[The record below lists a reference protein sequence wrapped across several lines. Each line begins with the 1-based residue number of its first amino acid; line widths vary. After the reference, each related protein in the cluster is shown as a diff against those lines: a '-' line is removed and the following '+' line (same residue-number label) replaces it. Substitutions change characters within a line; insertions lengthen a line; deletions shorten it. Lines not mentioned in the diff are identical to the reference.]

1 MNRLDNGMSLPFL
14 EIQHVLGY
22 FSEDISSNLSGDFQV
37 ADEVREQLADT
48 YKAAKNGV
56 IAAQTRLGIFHMSQ
70 FLCTSDKEA
79 MSYFVKA
86 SQGGCTQAMVRLAIL
101 YNNAR
106 GVYKRDQTQ
115 AAYWLSKAA
124 TLQDH
129 NGVCLNTLW
138 HTEPLLPS
146 LEIKLNSFIGTVQ
159 ILDLAHREIG
169 DAGASM
175 IASILPKS
183 RIHSLYL
190 KGNKITDRGVSELAK
205 TIFKSEVQILDLWH
219 NEVSDQGLEILSL
232 ILPRTKIQVL
242 DLAENKLTHLKA
254 LAEVLPN
261 CLSLRVLYLGRNII
275 EGTDTALFAIGLEKS
290 TIRLLDIGYNKLGSG
305 GAVTIFQGAPPT
317 MQILDLSEN
326 NLQNSG
332 AIGIAKILP
341 QKPNLRLLD
350 LKKNGIG
357 PEGGQ
362 LLWDSLAS
370 TNLEVL
376 NLRLNQI
383 IHLELKENLHPVLP
397 QSLMQ
402 VNLKGNGIPAN
413 LIARISRFLNR
424 RQKKNF
430 PAQKRDVSI
439 LAPAEQ
445 ITDRLIIQKIKEIIN
460 NELDIEIIVHNIPYN
475 TIKDQLYAK
484 GMKES
489 EILELLQHR
498 RIFHGMENIVVS
510 ISFRSA
516 EKAITQYEIAPYL
529 VKIKTTL
536 EKISETCSYQ
546 DLSQDSVDTPQV
558 ASAILSFPS
567 EDGGDSIQSYT
578 AEHDYLEEDK
588 LTIINPSV
596 KII

>member
-1 MNRLDNGMSLPFL
+1 MNSLDNGISLPFL
-14 EIQHVLGY
+14 AIQRVIGY

-48 YKAAKNGV
+48 YKAAENGV
-56 IAAQTRLGIFHMSQ
+56 IDAQTKLGIFHMSQ

-86 SQGGCTQAMVRLAIL
+86 SHGGCTQAMVRLAIL

-106 GVYKRDQTQ
+106 GIYKRDQTQ

-146 LEIKLNSFIGTVQ
+146 LKIKLNSFIGTVQ

-169 DAGASM
+169 DAGISM

-205 TIFKSEVQILDLWH
+205 TIFKSGVQILDLWH

-232 ILPRTKIQVL
+232 ILPKTKIQVL

-254 LAEVLPN
+254 LAKVLPN
-261 CLSLRVLYLGRNII
+261 CLCLRVLYLGRNII
-275 EGTDTALFAIGLEKS
+275 GGTDATLFSIGLEKS
-290 TIRLLDIGYNKLGSG
+290 TIRLLDIGYNKLGSD
-305 GAVTIFQGAPPT
+305 GAVAIFQGAPPT

-326 NLQNSG
+326 DLQNSG

-362 LLWDSLAS
+362 LLWDTLAS

-376 NLRLNQI
+376 DLRLNRI
-383 IHLELKENLHPVLP
+383 VSLELKENLHPVLP

-413 LIARISRFLNR
+413 LSGRITAFINR
-424 RQKKNF
+424 RQKKIF
-430 PAQKRDVSI
+430 PSKKRDLSI
-439 LAPAEQ
+439 LIPEGRV
-445 ITDRLIIQKIKEIIN
+445 IDTLIVQEIKEIIN
-460 NELDIEIIVHNIPYN
+460 NELDIEIIIHNIPYN
-475 TIKDQLYAK
+475 TIKDQLHDK

-489 EILELLQHR
+489 EILELLQQR
-498 RIFHGMENIVVS
+498 QIFHGMKNVVVS
-510 ISFRSA
+510 VFFRSA
-516 EKAITQYEIAPYL
+516 EKPITQYEIAPYL
-529 VKIKTTL
+529 SKINTTL
-536 EKISETCSYQ
+536 EKISEEYSFQ
-546 DLSQDSVDTPQV
+546 DLSQDSVDTPPV
-558 ASAILSFPS
+558 ASAMLSFPS
-567 EDGGDSIQSYT
+567 EDGGDSLQKYT
-578 AEHDYLEEDK
+578 AEHDYLDGNK
-588 LTIINPSV
+588 LNLLSSI
-596 KII
+596 